1 MWGDAPRP
9 RQEWNISA
17 AVDDPGITLR
27 KLAIH
32 DDAYIESIL
41 ACGVRDTV
49 PSGLDVRTQAMV
61 RVAALAAVGAAPTA
75 YMCAIE
81 SALEAGATEQEIV
94 GVLAALLPTLGPD
107 RVAAAAPGLGLALG
121 YDVDE
126 ALERHSE

>member
-1 MWGDAPRP
+1 M
-9 RQEWNISA
+9 
-17 AVDDPGITLR
+17 DDPGITLR

-32 DDAYIESIL
+32 DDAYIESVL

-61 RVAALAAVGAAPTA
+61 RVAALAAVGAAPTT

-81 SALEAGATEQEIV
+81 SALEAGATEQDIV
-94 GVLAALLPTLGPD
+94 GVLTALLPTLGPD
-107 RVAAAAPGLGLALG
+107 RVVAAAPGLGLALG
-121 YDVDE
+121 YDLDE